1 MPSIRTAIMTELDAV
16 LASLAEL
23 ENRGLIE
30 SEETRIIVRNAI
42 SAFVVA
48 IEAIEARLAALEN
61 ASRRVKMN

>member
-48 IEAIEARLAALEN
+48 IEAIEARLATLEN
-61 ASRRVKMN
+61 ASRRAKMN

>member
-61 ASRRVKMN
+61 ASRRAKMN

>member
-1 MPSIRTAIMTELDAV
+1 MTELDAV

-61 ASRRVKMN
+61 ASRRAKMN